1 VCDGAEALGVIL
13 DPVANRKA
21 VEGRTAFVQ
30 APESRTAI
38 LVVPSDEE
46 RVILDEV
53 MAHLGS

>member
-1 VCDGAEALGVIL
+1 VIL

-21 VEGRTAFVQ
+21 VGGKTAFVQ
-30 APESRTAI
+30 APASRTAV

-53 MAHLGS
+53 IAQLER